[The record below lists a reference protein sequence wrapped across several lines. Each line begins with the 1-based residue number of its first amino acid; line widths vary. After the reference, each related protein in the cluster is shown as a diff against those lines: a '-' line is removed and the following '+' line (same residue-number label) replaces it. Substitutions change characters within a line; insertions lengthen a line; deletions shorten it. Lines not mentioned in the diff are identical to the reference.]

1 VNFVK
6 FLLSRTVTFLG
17 VILIGVTI
25 IFLVPRLSP
34 TNPVDNMVGRMISM
48 QGNVS
53 ADAVQG
59 MRDSLNALFGL
70 EGSVFTQ
77 YVGFLKRV
85 ILTHDFGPS
94 LAFYPTPVMELV
106 GRALPWTCG
115 LLLVSTLIAFVVGNG
130 IGLIAAI
137 RKDKGYSK
145 ILESL
150 AIVFYPIPYYI
161 LALILVILF
170 CYIIPVFPL
179 GYSFNGS
186 LTDFSYWASIIKNS
200 FLPAL
205 SIIINGFGWWVIS
218 MKSVATSVLEEDYVF
233 FARLKGLNRN
243 QITTGYI
250 LPNVMLPQMT
260 TLALQLG
267 TMFGGAM
274 LMEMIFAYPGLGNL
288 IYKAILQG
296 DYNLIM
302 GTITITIVAV
312 AVTSLLIDLLYPL
325 LDPRI
330 RYK

>member
-1 VNFVK
+1 MHFLK
-6 FLLSRTVTFLG
+6 FLLSRLITFFG
-17 VILIGVTI
+17 VILIGVTAVFFI
-25 IFLVPRLSP
+25 PRLLPS
-34 TNPVDNMVGRMISM
+34 NPVDNMVGRMLS
-48 QGNVS
+48 QGNVGP
-53 ADAVQG
+53 DAVQG
-59 MRDSLNALFGL
+59 IRDSLNALFGL
-70 EGSVFTQ
+70 EGSVFSQ
-77 YVGFLKRV
+77 YLGFLKRV
-85 ILTHDFGPS
+85 IFTHDFGPS
-94 LAFYPTPVMELV
+94 LAFFPTPVMELV

-115 LLLVSTLIAFVVGNG
+115 LLLVSTIIAFVFGNA

-137 RKDKGYSK
+137 HKDKMYSR

-161 LALILVILF
+161 LALILVISF
-170 CYIIPVFPL
+170 CYLIPLFPL

-186 LTDFSYWASIIKNS
+186 LTDISYLISIIKNS

-218 MKSVATSVLEEDYVF
+218 MKSVATAAAEEDYIF
-233 FARLKGLNRN
+233 FARLKGLSRNR
-243 QITTGYI
+243 ITSGYI
-250 LPNVMLPQMT
+250 LPNVLLPQMT

-274 LMEMIFAYPGLGNL
+274 LMEMIFTYPGLGNL

-312 AVTSLLIDLLYPL
+312 AVTSLVIDLLYPFF
-325 LDPRI
+325 DPRI
-330 RYK
+330 RYQ